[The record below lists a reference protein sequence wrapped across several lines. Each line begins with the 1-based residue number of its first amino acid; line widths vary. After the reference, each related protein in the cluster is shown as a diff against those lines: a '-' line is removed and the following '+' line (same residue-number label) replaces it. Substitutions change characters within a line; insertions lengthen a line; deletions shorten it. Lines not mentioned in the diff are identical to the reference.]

1 MIVYALIAMAVVYG
15 LVFGSFANAVAYRV
29 PTGETL
35 WTRSHCPRC
44 DAQITAWQNIPVLS
58 WVFLRGKCAN
68 CKEPISIQY
77 PAVELLTGVLFG
89 ILTWFVIE
97 QEYESFY
104 YFPYYSIV
112 PPILIAVVLCYFAFI
127 GVVLSI
133 IDLKTMKLPTK
144 LIYSTWIVS
153 VILLSIA
160 SYISKDF
167 ESIKWMFIGGFGS
180 MLVYAVIWFIAPRG
194 FGFGDVRLSLLT
206 GSILG
211 WFSIQHAIVGLMLP
225 FVLSCIIM
233 LPLLLVKVVN
243 RKTKIPLGPWII
255 FGALV
260 SILFGDIIINTY
272 LSLGGF
278 A

>member
-1 MIVYALIAMAVVYG
+1 MAVVYG

-112 PPILIAVVLCYFAFI
+112 PPILIAVALCYFAFI